1 MMLNRTPQRR
11 RAVTL
16 LELTVSTAVAVVLIG
31 GLASAV
37 VIASRAIP
45 DDQSPSSVTID
56 GYYATEQI
64 AGELLCAQSFTE
76 RSATTV
82 EFTVS
87 NRDKPCDCDTNPT
100 CHPDCA
106 PETIRYDW
114 SGIPG
119 DALTRQYN
127 GGSIVEVVKD
137 VHEFD
142 LTYGIKTKSETSIEE
157 DTTWSDEIELAYF
170 DGWPGVTPT
179 PEPRGVNSAYWLS
192 QYFEIAPQEGAEEL
206 DITLAEVRVRRGSTP
221 PASVIVG
228 IHRSKGDGSFE
239 PDATPIG
246 TPFTIPGTDLETSFK
261 QIPATFSNVR
271 ISDISRTDYC
281 LMIQGGDSVAT
292 WADVY
297 YAKSAPDNGTVL
309 RWTEDGG
316 ASWDP
321 RSNEFN
327 KRDLRFSVWG
337 RYATTGQLEITVDRY
352 FVTSTRIALRV
363 GPNPSTRVETSV
375 QVLNTPEVASP

>member
-1 MMLNRTPQRR
+1 MSDRTPQRR

-16 LELTVSTAVAVVLIG
+16 LELTVSVAVAVVLIG

-56 GYYATEQI
+56 GYYAAEQI
-64 AGELLCAQSFTE
+64 AGELLCAQSFTV
-76 RSATTV
+76 RTSTAV
-82 EFTVS
+82 EFTVADRNNDS
-87 NRDKPCDCDTNPT
+87 N
-100 CHPDCA
+100 
-106 PETIRYDW
+106 PEIIRYEW
-114 SGIPG
+114 SGTPG
-119 DALTRQYN
+119 DPLTRQYN
-127 GGSIVEVVKD
+127 GGPIVEVVED

-142 LTYGIKTKSETSIEE
+142 LTYGIKTKSDTTIEE
-157 DTTWSDEIELAYF
+157 GTTWSDEIELAYF
-170 DGWPGVTPT
+170 DGWPSFTPT
-179 PEPRGVNSAYWLS
+179 SEPRGVNSAYWLS

-206 DITLAEVRVRRGSTP
+206 DITLAKVRMRRGSTP

-239 PDATPIG
+239 PGPTPIG

-281 LMIQGGDSVAT
+281 LVIQGGDSVAT

-337 RYATTGQLEITVDRY
+337 RYAATGQQEITVDRY
-352 FVTSTRIALRV
+352 FVTSTKIALRV
-363 GPNPSTRVETSV
+363 GLNPSTRVETSV